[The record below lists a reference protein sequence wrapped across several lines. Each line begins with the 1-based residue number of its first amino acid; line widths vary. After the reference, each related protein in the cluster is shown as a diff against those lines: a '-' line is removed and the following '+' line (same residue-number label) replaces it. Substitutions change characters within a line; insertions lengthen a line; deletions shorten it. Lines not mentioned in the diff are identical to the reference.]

1 MLPSRPRRSLRPLRP
16 RLPKRALLWY
26 LAAAALAVTTG
37 LAVQGALA
45 RASQAEAAYGQTR
58 AVVVVTQ
65 TVDAG
70 QALTVDDV
78 EVRPWPQ
85 ALAPDDALDAAPTGR
100 TALVD
105 LVAGEP
111 LLAHR
116 VSGDGASGAAALIG
130 PGQRAVPVP
139 LAVPGLPLAA
149 GDRVDVLA
157 GGAPGG
163 GPAGDLP
170 VDVGGADVVAA
181 DATVVDLAEEVVVL
195 AVERTAA
202 ADIAAALTQGPVV
215 VALRPPGG

>member
-16 RLPKRALLWY
+16 RLPRRALLWY
-26 LAAAALAVTTG
+26 LAAAALALTTG

-45 RASQAEAAYGQTR
+45 RASEAEAAYGRTR
-58 AVVVVTQ
+58 AVVVVTRA
-65 TVDAG
+65 VEAG
-70 QALTVDDV
+70 QAVVAADV
-78 EVRPWPQ
+78 EVRRWPQ
-85 ALAPDDALDAAPTGR
+85 ALAPDGALGAAPTEA

-105 LVAGEP
+105 LVPGEA

-116 VSGDGASGAAALIG
+116 LSDDGASGPAALLD

-139 LAVPGLPLAA
+139 LAVPGLPLSP

-170 VDVGGADVVAA
+170 VDLGAADVVAA
-181 DATVVDLAEEVVVL
+181 DATVVGLTEEVVVL